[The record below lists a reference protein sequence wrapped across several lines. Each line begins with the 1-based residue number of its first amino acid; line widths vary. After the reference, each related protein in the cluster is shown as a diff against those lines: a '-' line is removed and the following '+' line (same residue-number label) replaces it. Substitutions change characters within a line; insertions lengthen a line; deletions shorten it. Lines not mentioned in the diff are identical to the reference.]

1 MEKENIAKNEKAS
14 IALDT
19 DGRIVIDAKEITTG
33 GIDSGKLLSQGLLG
47 CLSKGVEFL
56 ASNCIHSQII
66 ITVDGISLQDTKEFH
81 SASETLLD

>member
-1 MEKENIAKNEKAS
+1 MEKEILAKNEKAS
-14 IALDT
+14 ISLNT
-19 DGRIVIDAKEITTG
+19 DGKIVIDAKEITTG
-33 GIDSGKLLSQGLLG
+33 GIDSGKLLSQDLLG

-81 SASETLLD
+81 PASETLLD